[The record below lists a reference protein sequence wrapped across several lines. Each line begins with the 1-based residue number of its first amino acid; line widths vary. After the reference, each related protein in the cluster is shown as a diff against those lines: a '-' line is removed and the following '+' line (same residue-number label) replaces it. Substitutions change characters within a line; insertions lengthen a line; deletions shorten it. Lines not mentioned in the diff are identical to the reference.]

1 MKHADNQRPQATRRW
16 PAFSEA
22 EAIEHYH
29 RLAGIKYNQFPD
41 KLDAIRAAE
50 KRKRFGHCPYCKGS
64 GMVNDFEVSRVECA
78 FCSGTGTK

>member
-29 RLAGIKYNQFPD
+29 RLAGIKYNQIPD
-41 KLDAIRAAE
+41 KLDAMRAAE
-50 KRKRFGHCPYCKGS
+50 RRKH
-64 GMVNDFEVSRVECA
+64 ESRR
-78 FCSGTGTK
+78 